1 LNFKPI
7 HMLTIAITGST
18 GLIGTRLIEL
28 LNKDFQFI
36 EILQQEVDI
45 TDKDSLWNKIKSI
58 DFDIFFHMAAYT
70 NVDGAEK
77 EKKLVYAINVEGTKN
92 IFDMVLQKNRK
103 MIYVSTDFVF
113 DGSSPPYYEDSKPNP
128 IGYYAQTKYK
138 GEMMVK
144 DRAMIIRPSYPYRKS
159 FVPKKDFVRN
169 IKYLL
174 EQKKPLSMMMDAL
187 ITPTFIDDIAFA
199 MKYLFQNFTPEIFH
213 IVGANSLSPY
223 DAGKLIAK
231 TFHLD
236 TNLILPTT
244 YEEYSKGKAKRSR
257 YSEIKSKKNTFYRM
271 KTFEEGLRQL

>member
-1 LNFKPI
+1 
-7 HMLTIAITGST
+7 MLTIAITGST

>member
-1 LNFKPI
+1 
-7 HMLTIAITGST
+7 
-18 GLIGTRLIEL
+18 
-28 LNKDFQFI
+28 
-36 EILQQEVDI
+36 
-45 TDKDSLWNKIKSI
+45 
-58 DFDIFFHMAAYT
+58 
-70 NVDGAEK
+70 
-77 EKKLVYAINVEGTKN
+77 
-92 IFDMVLQKNRK
+92 
-103 MIYVSTDFVF
+103 
-113 DGSSPPYYEDSKPNP
+113 
-128 IGYYAQTKYK
+128 
-138 GEMMVK
+138 
-144 DRAMIIRPSYPYRKS
+144 
-159 FVPKKDFVRN
+159 
-169 IKYLL
+169 
-174 EQKKPLSMMMDAL
+174 MMDAL

>member
-1 LNFKPI
+1 
-7 HMLTIAITGST
+7 MLTIAITGST

-144 DRAMIIRPSYPYRKS
+144 DR
-159 FVPKKDFVRN
+159 
-169 IKYLL
+169 
-174 EQKKPLSMMMDAL
+174 
-187 ITPTFIDDIAFA
+187 
-199 MKYLFQNFTPEIFH
+199 
-213 IVGANSLSPY
+213 
-223 DAGKLIAK
+223 
-231 TFHLD
+231 
-236 TNLILPTT
+236 
-244 YEEYSKGKAKRSR
+244 
-257 YSEIKSKKNTFYRM
+257 
-271 KTFEEGLRQL
+271 